1 VKVQTSPYER
11 AVNSLAK
18 TDPKLADELEKA
30 CYRSMAKDREASA
43 QLATAIKERDEARV
57 SIRLAEHWQEFHC
70 VACGYVEKWMG
81 SVPVGHE
88 AGTGHF
94 GPNGA
99 GGWELYLRC
108 SDLEGA
114 NRLRAKL
121 ATAEKE
127 RDEALRWQ
135 HSAAFLSMRE
145 ALKVIADNGTAY
157 PADVARAALS
167 PQGKP

>member
-43 QLATAIKERDEARV
+43 QLATAIKERDEA
-57 SIRLAEHWQEFHC
+57 
-70 VACGYVEKWMG
+70 
-81 SVPVGHE
+81 
-88 AGTGHF
+88 
-94 GPNGA
+94 
-99 GGWELYLRC
+99 
-108 SDLEGA
+108 
-114 NRLRAKL
+114 
-121 ATAEKE
+121 
-127 RDEALRWQ
+127 LRWQ

-145 ALKVIADNGTAY
+145 ALEVIADNGTAY

-167 PQGKP
+167 HGKEKP